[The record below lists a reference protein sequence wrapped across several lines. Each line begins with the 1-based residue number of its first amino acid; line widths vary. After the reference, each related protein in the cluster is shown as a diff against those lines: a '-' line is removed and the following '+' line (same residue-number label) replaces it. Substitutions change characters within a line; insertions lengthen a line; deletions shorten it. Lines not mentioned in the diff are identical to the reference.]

1 MSFFG
6 KITAQPWR
14 EEQIALDDLDSGS
27 TLSSPNEKVGLWI
40 FIGVVTGMFSL
51 FFVAYRVRMQL
62 MDWQALPEPGVL
74 WLNTVML
81 ILSSIALQRARTAAR
96 RGNTEG
102 VKAGLIVGGIFAAL
116 FLAGQLWAWQQLAA
130 LGYFASANPAY
141 AFFYLLTALHGLHL
155 LGGLWVLGG
164 TTTRALR
171 GVEAGEVRVKVELCA
186 TYWHY
191 LLLLWLVMFG
201 LLLST

>member
-1 MSFFG
+1 MSFF
-6 KITAQPWR
+6 KKVTAQPWR
-14 EEQIALDDLDSGS
+14 EDQIALDDLHSGA
-27 TLSSPNEKVGLWI
+27 TLSSPNKKIGLWV

-51 FFVAYRVRMQL
+51 FLVAYRMRMQL
-62 MDWQALPEPGVL
+62 PDWQPLSEPAVL

-96 RGNTEG
+96 RGNAQG
-102 VKAGLIVGGIFAAL
+102 VKVGLIAGGVFAL
-116 FLAGQLWAWQQLAA
+116 FFLAGQLLAWQQLAE
-130 LGYFASANPAY
+130 LGYFAATNPAY

-155 LGGLWVLGG
+155 LGGLWVWGG
-164 TTTRALR
+164 TAARALR
-171 GVEAGEVRVKVELCA
+171 GVEAGEVRLKVELCA

-191 LLLLWLVMFG
+191 LLVLWLVLFG

>member
-14 EEQIALDDLDSGS
+14 EKQIALDDLQSGGA
-27 TLSSPNEKVGLWI
+27 LSSPDKKVGLWI

-51 FFVAYRVRMQL
+51 FFVAYRLRMQL
-62 MDWQALPEPGVL
+62 TDWQAFPESGVL

-96 RGNTEG
+96 RGNTQG
-102 VKAGLIVGGIFAAL
+102 VKVGLIAGGIFTFF
-116 FLAGQLWAWQQLAA
+116 FLAGQLWAWQQLAE
-130 LGYFASANPAY
+130 LGYFAATNPAY

-164 TTTRALR
+164 TTAQALR
-171 GVEAGEVRVKVELCA
+171 GVDAGEVRTKVELCT

-191 LLLLWLVMFG
+191 LLLLWLVLFG

>member
-1 MSFFG
+1 LSFFS

-14 EEQIALDDLDSGS
+14 EEQIALDNLHSGGAV
-27 TLSSPNEKVGLWI
+27 SSPDKKVGLWV

-51 FFVAYRVRMQL
+51 FIVAYRVRMEL
-62 MDWQALPEPGVL
+62 TDWQALPEPGVL

-81 ILSSIALQRARTAAR
+81 ILSSIALQRARTASR
-96 RGNTEG
+96 RGNTGG
-102 VKAGLIVGGIFAAL
+102 VKAGLIAAGVFAFL
-116 FLAGQLWAWQQLAA
+116 FLAGQLWAWQQLAE
-130 LGYFASANPAY
+130 LGYFLSANPAY

-155 LGGLWVLGG
+155 LGGLWVWGKA
-164 TTTRALR
+164 TARALR
-171 GVEAGEVRVKVELCA
+171 GVEANDVRLKVELCT

-191 LLLLWLVMFG
+191 LLVLWLVLFG

>member
-1 MSFFG
+1 MSFFK

-14 EEQIALDDLDSGS
+14 EDQIALDNLQSGGAV
-27 TLSSPNEKVGLWI
+27 SSPDKKVGLWI

-51 FFVAYRVRMQL
+51 FIVAYRLRMQL
-62 MDWQALPEPGVL
+62 ADWQALPEPSVL
-74 WLNTVML
+74 WINTVML

-96 RGNTEG
+96 RGNAQDVKVSLIAGG
-102 VKAGLIVGGIFAAL
+102 VFALL
-116 FLAGQLWAWQQLAA
+116 FLAGQLLAWQQLAD
-130 LGYFASANPAY
+130 LGYFLSTNPAY

-155 LGGLWVLGG
+155 LGGLYVWGG
-164 TTTRALR
+164 ATTRALR
-171 GVEAGEVRVKVELCA
+171 GVDAGEVRSKVELCT

-191 LLLLWLVMFG
+191 LLVLWLVLFG